1 MQNLLNRTVSKHLGP
16 QPEKNNLGESKNSS
30 EAKCVP
36 EFLAAVRLPSQ
47 RADSGVAMAA
57 IKPAASSAGKEPQV
71 AGRKSWLGEG
81 QYHF

>member
-1 MQNLLNRTVSKHLGP
+1 MQNLLNRTVSNHLGP

-30 EAKCVP
+30 EASA
-36 EFLAAVRLPSQ
+36 FLAAARLPSQ

>member
-36 EFLAAVRLPSQ
+36 CCHARLPSQ